1 MITHKLV
8 KTLYDVISEIPVSRF
23 DVEPDADAKSRS
35 LIEKNA
41 IKAAFISA
49 GLSLPP
55 GPTGYITILPDLSG
69 IWKLQRNMVADIAA
83 LYGKKSMLGRE
94 QMLYC
99 LFRHSVSQ
107 VIRDIMVRTITRVT
121 IEETIAS
128 ISEQILRRIGVHL
141 ARKTSSKFIARTIPI
156 IGTLGAGFYAF
167 YDTKQVG
174 KTTMNLF
181 SSEKNETQDPRS

>member
-1 MITHKLV
+1 MITQKLV
-8 KTLYDVISEIPVSRF
+8 KILYSIISEIPVSSF
-23 DVEPDADAKSRS
+23 EIEADAGAKSRN

-55 GPTGYITILPDLSG
+55 GPAGYITLLPDLSS

-83 LYGKKSMLGRE
+83 VYGKKSMLGRE

-107 VIRDIMVRTITRVT
+107 VVRDVVVRTVTRVT
-121 IEETIAS
+121 IEETIAA
-128 ISEQILRRIGVHL
+128 ISEQILARIGFHL
-141 ARKTSSKFIARTIPI
+141 ARKSSSKFISRTIPI
-156 IGTLGAGFYAF
+156 LGTIGAGAYTY

-174 KTTMNLF
+174 KTAMELF
-181 SSEKNETQDPRS
+181 TSQKQEVNNS

>member
-1 MITHKLV
+1 MITQKLV
-8 KTLYDVISEIPVSRF
+8 KALYDIISEIPVSKR
-23 DVEPDADAKSRS
+23 EKESDADAKSRN
-35 LIEKNA
+35 LIEKSA

-55 GPTGYITILPDLSG
+55 GPAGYLTLLPDLSG

-83 LYGKKSMLGRE
+83 IYGKKSMLGRE

-107 VIRDIMVRTITRVT
+107 VLRDIFVRTVTRVT
-121 IEETIAS
+121 IEEMIAS
-128 ISEQILRRIGVHL
+128 ISEHILRRIGVHF
-141 ARKTSSKFIARTIPI
+141 ARKTSSRFITRTIPFL
-156 IGTLGAGFYAF
+156 GTLGAGAYAY

-174 KTTMNLF
+174 KTAMGLF
-181 SSEKNETQDPRS
+181 TSEMDMSKIA

>member
-1 MITHKLV
+1 MTIDQLV
-8 KTLYDVISEIPVSRF
+8 KPLYDIISEIPVSRR
-23 DVEPDADAKSRS
+23 EEESDADAKSRS
-35 LIEKNA
+35 LIEKCA

-55 GPTGYITILPDLSG
+55 GLAGYLTFLPDLTG

-83 LYGKKSMLGRE
+83 IYGKKSILRRE

-107 VIRDIMVRTITRVT
+107 VMRDVMVRTVTRVT
-121 IEETIAS
+121 IEETITA
-128 ISEQILRRIGVHL
+128 ISERILRKLGVHL
-141 ARKTSSKFIARTIPI
+141 ARKASSRFITRTIPVL
-156 IGTLGAGFYAF
+156 GTLGAGAYAY

-174 KTTMNLF
+174 KTAIEVLLTGGGVWDF
-181 SSEKNETQDPRS
+181 KG

>member
-1 MITHKLV
+1 MITQKLV

-23 DVEPDADAKSRS
+23 EVESDADVKSRS
-35 LIEKNA
+35 LIEKKA

-55 GPTGYITILPDLSG
+55 GPAGYLTLLPDLTG

-83 LYGKKSMLGRE
+83 VYGKKSMLGRE

-99 LFRHSVSQ
+99 LFRHSISQ
-107 VIRDIMVRTITRVT
+107 VMRDIMVRTVTRVT
-121 IEETIAS
+121 IEETIAA

-141 ARKTSSKFIARTIPI
+141 ARKTSSKFIARTIPVL
-156 IGTLGAGFYAF
+156 GTLGAGAYAYF
-167 YDTKQVG
+167 DTKLVG
-174 KTTMNLF
+174 KTAMDLF
-181 SSEKNETQDPRS
+181 TSEKNGARGLRS